1 MPDNYFD
8 EFEMRLMNRIELEN
22 FPKKSGFTIPQNYFN
37 TAEAEICNRT
47 QTIRPKVI
55 SLPKLIAISASIA
68 AVVVGFLILN
78 PIKSVEESNTMISI
92 QEYIDSDFMKFN
104 FYELD
109 VIDYQTISTDDIQ
122 FDFLNEDEVEHLYGR
137 NKSHLLHDCRKLII
151 WNNEILYLFIY
162 FLAHC
167 FARTSATTY
176 NV

>member
-1 MPDNYFD
+1 MMNFTRNKDNYKVPDNYFD
-8 EFEMRLMNRIELEN
+8 EFEMQLMNRIELEN

-68 AVVVGFLILN
+68 AAVVVGFLILN

-109 VIDYQTISTDDIQ
+109 DVIDYQTISTDDIQ
-122 FDFLNEDEVEHLYGR
+122 FDFLNEDEVEQY
-137 NKSHLLHDCRKLII
+137 IME
-151 WNNEILYLFIY
+151 EINPRFWP
-162 FLAHC
+162 
-167 FARTSATTY
+167 TSMVG
-176 NV
+176 N